1 MIGNELVSGEG
12 LVYTTFIDGR
22 EMQRIAAYPF
32 EKSSMRGVYSAA
44 GVRPFTFSKL
54 QLKGARLFLYFAWAV
69 YSRFM
74 NDRG

>member
-1 MIGNELVSGEG
+1 MIDNKLVSGEG

-69 YSRFM
+69 Y
-74 NDRG
+74 